1 MPQDQDQEGN
11 HFFLMWT
18 IFQENLA
25 VEINHFE
32 GKRTW
37 MAYAQ
42 KNHLPL
48 AESMPLEGEKGLTY

>member
-1 MPQDQDQEGN
+1 MLQDQDQEGN
-11 HFFLMWT
+11 HFFLMWI
-18 IFQENLA
+18 IFQENLV
-25 VEINHFE
+25 VEIDHFE
-32 GKRTW
+32 GKWTW